1 MANNPFFFT
10 SLVAKSEIMLS
21 IFVQT
26 FCLSSSPLAMALA
39 MLLLDIAL
47 TAFVVAFIGLL
58 VFGNMA
64 ANVRSK
70 DQSRASRNNIEPM

>member
-10 SLVAKSEIMLS
+10 SLVANSEIMLS

-26 FCLSSSPLAMALA
+26 FCLSSSPFAMALA

-47 TAFVVAFIGLL
+47 TALVAAFMGLL

-64 ANVRSK
+64 SNK
-70 DQSRASRNNIEPM
+70 QSSNK

>member
-10 SLVAKSEIMLS
+10 SFVANSQMMLS

-39 MLLLDIAL
+39 MLLLDIAR
-47 TAFVVAFIGLL
+47 TAFVAAFMGLL

-64 ANVRSK
+64 SNMRLSSTK
-70 DQSRASRNNIEPM
+70 QMRAIE

>member
-10 SLVAKSEIMLS
+10 SLVANSEIMFS

-39 MLLLDIAL
+39 TLLQISNQA
-47 TAFVVAFIGLL
+47 TRQ
-58 VFGNMA
+58 NT
-64 ANVRSK
+64 
-70 DQSRASRNNIEPM
+70 

>member
-10 SLVAKSEIMLS
+10 SLVANSEIMLS

-26 FCLSSSPLAMALA
+26 FCLSSHPLAMALA
-39 MLLLDIAL
+39 MLLLDITL

-64 ANVRSK
+64 SNTRS
-70 DQSRASRNNIEPM
+70 NNTLKM

>member
-1 MANNPFFFT
+1 MANKPFFFT
-10 SLVAKSEIMLS
+10 SLVANSEIMLS
-21 IFVQT
+21 IFAQT
-26 FCLSSSPLAMALA
+26 FCLSSHPLAMALA

-64 ANVRSK
+64 SNTRLS
-70 DQSRASRNNIEPM
+70 NT